1 MKINIEKQIISQA
14 TMHRN
19 MGDPLSIE
27 EIASI
32 AADIQRQN
40 IEQILNADCKNS
52 KSQRCT
58 RSAI

>member
-1 MKINIEKQIISQA
+1 MKIDIEKQIIAQA

-52 KSQRCT
+52 KTQ
-58 RSAI
+58 